1 MTTKRSMHWENIT
14 EGHQYQFQLNMGSNF
29 KLQNQNGPP
38 ESTHVYNKSIC
49 LDVEWVYQKA
59 LKGI

>member
-1 MTTKRSMHWENIT
+1 MHWENIT

-38 ESTHVYNKSIC
+38 ESTHVYNKSMC